1 MGLFEGGGIGAPGGG
16 GELREEGLG
25 LQGEREEALGPCE
38 EGLGFQ
44 EVSLGLC
51 EEGLGFQ
58 EVSLGL
64 CEGLGW

>member
-1 MGLFEGGGIGAPGGG
+1 
-16 GELREEGLG
+16 
-25 LQGEREEALGPCE
+25 
-38 EGLGFQ
+38 LGFQ

>member
-1 MGLFEGGGIGAPGGG
+1 MGLFEGGGTGAPGGG

-25 LQGEREEALGPCE
+25 LQGEREEALG
-38 EGLGFQ
+38 
-44 EVSLGLC
+44 LC

>member
-1 MGLFEGGGIGAPGGG
+1 MGGSGLCGEGLGLFEGGGIGAPGGG

-25 LQGEREEALGPCE
+25 LQGEREEALG
-38 EGLGFQ
+38 
-44 EVSLGLC
+44 LC